1 MDTISDGGTRN
12 VYRYFCGYSQ
22 PCINAI
28 FLLVPPGIVSKSVGL
43 IMQLLFLTIFQA
55 PDSFSFNS
63 LLHLNEPWSFRI
75 STLDLIPSS

>member
-1 MDTISDGGTRN
+1 
-12 VYRYFCGYSQ
+12 
-22 PCINAI
+22 
-28 FLLVPPGIVSKSVGL
+28 VGL